1 MTNDLFQMLMN
12 VPLSQIHLM
21 LMLTVQLLM
30 AVMTVYVM
38 LDTLEMGFS
47 VKVWLYETHV
57 L

>member
-47 VKVWLYETHV
+47 VQVWLYETHV